1 MIFPFEV
8 KKNGVYYPAGT
19 EVPTGS
25 KKGVAKPLSSQPGKV
40 DTKPEIQKESA
51 VKESVKE
58 NERKYSEEE
67 LNTPGAIRMLLSKI
81 DDYDNC
87 QKELQEY
94 KNKFHQC
101 DKQCA
106 VLTTA
111 AKANTAFD
119 ILYSFLLAVGSALIG
134 IAPSIQVD
142 NTQNYIPWVLGI
154 VGIIALGGGILAKI
168 FKS

>member
-25 KKGVAKPLSSQPGKV
+25 KKGAEKPLSSQPGKV

-67 LNTPGAIRMLLSKI
+67 LNLPYMKLKSLAIAEGFKVEKS
-81 DDYDNC
+81 
-87 QKELQEY
+87 
-94 KNKFHQC
+94 
-101 DKQCA
+101 
-106 VLTTA
+106 
-111 AKANTAFD
+111 AKAD
-119 ILYSFLLAVGSALIG
+119 EIKEMLRSL
-134 IAPSIQVD
+134 
-142 NTQNYIPWVLGI
+142 
-154 VGIIALGGGILAKI
+154 
-168 FKS
+168 

>member
-1 MIFPFEV
+1 MAIKEGEISHKEATNTSRQIDEEPV
-8 KKNGVYYPAGT
+8 SVRN
-19 EVPTGS
+19 
-25 KKGVAKPLSSQPGKV
+25 QV
-40 DTKPEIQKESA
+40 DEHTP
-51 VKESVKE
+51 ESVSSDNVKRGALSNLKRE
-58 NERKYSEEE
+58 LSEEE

-94 KNKFHQC
+94 RNKFHQC

-154 VGIIALGGGILAKI
+154 VGIIALGGGIIAKI